1 MATPIQSPVS
11 SSLPTSI
18 NAFPT
23 LEVILNLAKERVS
36 DHMAR
41 ATGVQGLDPSVLVI
55 EEEFGDLV
63 YTQGDL
69 SFLMPG
75 APILHKTFAGQL
87 NSEIQDEYDSQQLAV
102 WEQLLVYGEQF
113 QVENDWNAAILPFF
127 AEEERFT
134 VTVFIRRTT
143 N

>member
-1 MATPIQSPVS
+1 MATSNQSAVC

-36 DHMAR
+36 DHMSR
-41 ATGVQGLDPSVLVI
+41 ATGVQGLEPSVLVI

-75 APILHKTFAGQL
+75 AP
-87 NSEIQDEYDSQQLAV
+87 NSSQNLCGATP
-102 WEQLLVYGEQF
+102 LRHSG
-113 QVENDWNAAILPFF
+113 
-127 AEEERFT
+127 
-134 VTVFIRRTT
+134 
-143 N
+143 